1 MRVLVTWGSKLG
13 GTEGIARTLGEA
25 LREEGYD
32 VEMLPADR
40 AAREAKGFDA
50 AVVGGALYAGRWHR
64 DARRFVERRERDLR
78 AVPVWFF
85 SSGPLGESARQTDI
99 PPVWRVRTLMD
110 SVGAQGHETFG
121 GRLAPDAE
129 GFVARA
135 MAKKMAGDF
144 RDPAR
149 IRAWAGD
156 IARALPEARPR
167 RAIAPAGRP
176 ISRLVLHAVAG
187 WAACAA
193 CMIFFSGSAP
203 GVAIVRH
210 AVAAL
215 LVFWWVARRYFGVP
229 GARQPLPTAAVFAAV
244 FALLDRVLVAGVGES
259 DLAAFKDP
267 SGIWLPALLVFAVTS
282 LTGFVK
288 SVMPQPPKDA
298 AAHLGG

>member
-1 MRVLVTWGSKLG
+1 
-13 GTEGIARTLGEA
+13 
-25 LREEGYD
+25 
-32 VEMLPADR
+32 
-40 AAREAKGFDA
+40 
-50 AVVGGALYAGRWHR
+50 
-64 DARRFVERRERDLR
+64 
-78 AVPVWFF
+78 
-85 SSGPLGESARQTDI
+85 
-99 PPVWRVRTLMD
+99 
-110 SVGAQGHETFG
+110 
-121 GRLAPDAE
+121 
-129 GFVARA
+129 
-135 MAKKMAGDF
+135 
-144 RDPAR
+144 
-149 IRAWAGD
+149 
-156 IARALPEARPR
+156 
-167 RAIAPAGRP
+167 
-176 ISRLVLHAVAG
+176 
-187 WAACAA
+187 
-193 CMIFFSGSAP
+193 MIFFSGSAP